1 MGMAAAP
8 DAPRGKA
15 PRPRSARMWPRLV
28 LAATSLVV
36 ALVAA
41 EVALRIHAHLLDR
54 GILSEGLELE
64 TQIPADRRVTLGQM
78 IRLADDPDI
87 IYRLRPNLDVIY
99 ADAPVITNSA
109 GFRGPEVAISKP
121 PGTVRIV
128 GLGDSFMFGQGVA
141 DGACYL
147 DVLRRRLDEELGPAR
162 AEVINTAVPGYNTVM
177 EVETLRSV
185 GLAYDPDIV
194 IISYVGN
201 DLSLPN
207 FIRVPRPVLDLRH
220 SFLRDAFRAG
230 LAQLLRRT
238 TSTRTRLHIAGVQG
252 LDFNDRDGLAYAI
265 DPAQVPERYRHMVG
279 WQAYA
284 AALERLADLSREH
297 GFHLLW
303 ITLKRERGP
312 RKEEAMRTARA
323 LGIAT
328 LDIGAVLSA
337 EVEKS
342 GSTKLKDSPLT
353 LSPSDPHPSV
363 LAHRITAATLYDEL
377 VRRGWLDRGD
387 ISVAHDP

>member
-1 MGMAAAP
+1 
-8 DAPRGKA
+8 
-15 PRPRSARMWPRLV
+15 MWPRLV
-28 LAATSLVV
+28 LAAASLLV
-36 ALVAA
+36 ALVGA

-54 GILSEGLELE
+54 GILREGLELG

-99 ADAPVITNSA
+99 AHAPVTTNSA
-109 GFRGPEVAISKP
+109 GFRGPEVAVTKP
-121 PGTVRIV
+121 PAIVRIV

-147 DVLRRRLDEELGPAR
+147 DVLRRRLDEELGPGR
-162 AEVINTAVPGYNTVM
+162 VEVINTAVPGYNTVM

-185 GLAYDPDIV
+185 ALAYDPDIV
-194 IISYVGN
+194 IISFVGN

-207 FIRVPRPVLDLRH
+207 FIRVPRPVLDLHH
-220 SFLRDAFRAG
+220 SFLRDAFKAG
-230 LAQLLRRT
+230 LARLRRRT
-238 TSTRTRLHIAGVQG
+238 MSTRTRLRLAGVQG
-252 LDFNDRDGLAYAI
+252 LDFNDRDGIAYAT
-265 DPAQVPERYRHMVG
+265 DPELVPEKYRHMVG
-279 WQAYA
+279 WQAYG

-297 GFHLLW
+297 GLHLLW

-312 RKEEAMRTARA
+312 LKEKAMHTASA

-328 LDIGAVLSA
+328 LDIGAALRA
-337 EVEKS
+337 EVES
-342 GSTKLKDSPLT
+342 SDSTRLKETALT

-363 LAHRITAATLYDEL
+363 LAHRIAAATLHDEL
-377 VRRGWLDRGD
+377 VRRGWLEQDD
-387 ISVAHDP
+387 SAVARKP